1 MGRKRRGHQG
11 TQRAEKTEEKRKA
24 RFAESQ
30 RKLDRRRN
38 IIGALVLIP
47 LAAALLDVPFGPL
60 DVFGIPPREGWLL
73 VWAMLF
79 GSFLGLTIRIVLER
93 RRFR

>member
-1 MGRKRRGHQG
+1 MGRKRRGHQS
-11 TQRAEKTEEKRKA
+11 TQRPEKAEEKRKA
-24 RFAESQ
+24 QFADAQ

-47 LAAALLDVPFGPL
+47 LAAVLLNVPFGPL

-93 RRFR
+93 RKFR

>member
-11 TQRAEKTEEKRKA
+11 TQRVEKTEEKRKA
-24 RFAESQ
+24 QFVESQ
-30 RKLDRRRN
+30 RKLERRRN

-47 LAAALLDVPFGPL
+47 LAAVFLNVPFGPL
-60 DVFGIPPREGWLL
+60 DVIGIAPREGWLL

-93 RRFR
+93 RKLR